1 MSPEGSDVMQQQQL
15 NESPDQHQ
23 DLQQQV
29 SPDEADYDDG
39 DMGPGD
45 GDNYMDGGPEHK
57 TASSALAEQRMSRK
71 RTQEDVKLLANRIQ
85 LLKLEEKKV
94 SQP

>member
-1 MSPEGSDVMQQQQL
+1 M
-15 NESPDQHQ
+15 

-29 SPDEADYDDG
+29 SPDEADYQDGG
-39 DMGPGD
+39 DMGPGEGEGDYDD
-45 GDNYMDGGPEHK
+45 GENRQAYNK
-57 TASSALAEQRMSRK
+57 TVSSALAEQRNSRK

-94 SQP
+94 SQT